1 MNKEIQLLVETF
13 FNKFNIAFDSLEVS
27 EEEKNI
33 FLIKIKTS
41 ESWILIWPH
50 WKNLEIIQWLLKLM
64 ITRKINENIKLHL
77 EINDYM
83 ENKDEKLYWFIKSK
97 IVLVERNSKDIQL
110 PFYSAY
116 ERKKIHSYVAEHW
129 NKNIFTKSIW
139 EGRERRLYIC
149 KKDGKL
155 TIDIDWDDI

>member
-1 MNKEIQLLVETF
+1 MNKEIQLLIETF
-13 FNKFNIAFDSLEVS
+13 FNKFNVAYDTLEIN

-64 ITRKINENIKLHL
+64 ITRKLDENVKIHL

-83 ENKDEKLYWFIKSK
+83 ENKDEKLYSFIKSK
-97 IVLVERNSKDIQL
+97 INLVEKNSKDIQL
-110 PFYSAY
+110 PFYWAY
-116 ERKKIHSYVAEHW
+116 ERKKIHSYVAEYG

-139 EGRERRLYIC
+139 EWRERRLYIC
-149 KKDGKL
+149 KKDAKL